1 MEHYFTSKQKS
12 TGKEFI
18 INFNFHSINFKFLSS
33 KGVFSK
39 KKIDKGT
46 IVLLKNV
53 SLLKNSKVLDLGC
66 GYGAIGIVIAK
77 LYPNSSITMVE
88 INKRAFNL
96 AKKNVKL
103 NKVKNVNVMYGN
115 LYEPIQNKKFDLI
128 VSNPPIS
135 AGLSV
140 CYKIIEKAKE
150 HLNERGRLQIVARK
164 KKGGNR
170 LMEKMI
176 HTFGN
181 CKIIGKEKGYY
192 VYQSEKLKNIEIR

>member
-12 TGKEFI
+12 TDKEFV

-39 KKIDKGT
+39 KKIDRGT
-46 IVLLKNV
+46 IVLLKHI
-53 SLLKNSKVLDLGC
+53 SPLENSKVLDLGC
-66 GYGAIGIVIAK
+66 GYGVIGIIIAK
-77 LYPNSSITMVE
+77 LYPSSSITMVE

-103 NKVKNVNVMYGN
+103 NQVKNANVICGN

-150 HLNERGRLQIVARK
+150 HLKENGRLQIVAKK
-164 KKGGNR
+164 KKGGSR

-176 HTFGN
+176 ETFGN
-181 CKIIGKEKGYY
+181 CEIIGKEKGYY
-192 VYQSEKLKNIEIR
+192 IYQSEKLKNIEIR